1 MYINNTQ
8 AETLF
13 ELVVKRSEELSLGEY
28 RLNFVASRLDL
39 VELMEKLA
47 PVIKTDAGWTDTPEF
62 LARVHRHALDNDLA
76 EKRAK
81 LAEALGVK

>member
-13 ELVVKRSEELSLGEY
+13 ELVAKRSEELSLGEY
-28 RLNFVASRLDL
+28 RLNFVASRE
-39 VELMEKLA
+39 ELIEIMEKFA
-47 PVIKTDAGWTDTPEF
+47 PVIKADGWSDSPEWT
-62 LARVHRHALDNDLA
+62 ARVHRLALNNDLA

-81 LAEALGVK
+81 LAEAFGVK

>member
-13 ELVVKRSEELSLGEY
+13 ELVAKRSEELSLGEY
-28 RLNFVASRLDL
+28 RLNFVASRE
-39 VELMEKLA
+39 ELIEIMEKFA
-47 PVIKTDAGWTDTPEF
+47 PVIKADGWADSPEWT
-62 LARVHRHALDNDLA
+62 ARVHRRALNNDLA

-81 LAEALGVK
+81 LAEAFGVK

>member
-13 ELVVKRSEELSLGEY
+13 ELVAKRSEELSLGEY
-28 RLNFVASRLDL
+28 RLNFVASRE
-39 VELMEKLA
+39 ELIEIMEKFA
-47 PVIKTDAGWTDTPEF
+47 PVIKAEGWYDSPEWT
-62 LARVHRHALDNDLA
+62 ARVHRLALNNDLA

-81 LAEALGVK
+81 LAEAFGVK